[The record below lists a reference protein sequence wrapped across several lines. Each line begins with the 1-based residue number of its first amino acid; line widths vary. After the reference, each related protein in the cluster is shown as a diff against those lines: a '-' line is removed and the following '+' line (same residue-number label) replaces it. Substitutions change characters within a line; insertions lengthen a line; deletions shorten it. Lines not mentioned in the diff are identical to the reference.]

1 MLCCFVVAAA
11 ALVGQGCGG
20 GDEDS
25 DQEAITAVIN
35 QLRTVQDNGDG
46 EAACSQV
53 YVIQEGQQRAGELAG
68 EEGAEPVESEEADEA
83 EGAEEAESAEG
94 GESEAESEESEA
106 ESEES
111 ESEGGEEGEEG
122 ESPAECEE
130 AFEAAYERRQEE
142 VKDLT
147 TSIGAIE
154 VDGER
159 ATAIVHTELE
169 RADGSMLTQD
179 VPYDLVRTPDGWRV
193 RIADEG

>member
-1 MLCCFVVAAA
+1 MPRRTLCCFVVVAA
-11 ALVGQGCGG
+11 ALAGQGCGG

-25 DQEAITAVIN
+25 DQEAITAVLT
-35 QLRTVQDNGDG
+35 QLRSVQDSGDG
-46 EAACSQV
+46 ATACTQV

-68 EEGAEPVESEEADEA
+68 EGGDELAESEEAEGT
-83 EGAEEAESAEG
+83 EGAEEADSTEEP
-94 GESEAESEESEA
+94 ESEA
-106 ESEES
+106 
-111 ESEGGEEGEEG
+111 EGEEG

-142 VKDLT
+142 VQDLT

-154 VDGER
+154 VDGQR

-169 RADGSMLTQD
+169 RADGSMLSQD
-179 VPYDLVRTPDGWRV
+179 VPYDLVLTPDGWRV